1 MRVLIVHEI
10 NYFDRVFFEF
20 QDFAEGLAERG
31 AEVSILDIREYKG
44 EKPKRSVG
52 WYRRFKGGI
61 KPAQLEIRTPKP
73 TIRNNLMRPLAV
85 IQHLFAV
92 PWAIARFRPDVIF
105 SYSVPTSGL
114 TVALLGRI
122 FRVPVVHRAI
132 DVSHLLRSPTL
143 VPLVRLSEILTF
155 GLSTSISTH
164 NSALQSYIR
173 KTTRDRKRVS
183 IEYPPVYPFSA
194 SKKLEDRKTDAELR
208 LIFIGTLA
216 RFTDLETIL
225 SSMAAPAG
233 DWKIYLRIVGSG
245 PREQDLKRISK
256 SMGIEDRV
264 EFRGWKDRK
273 SIADELSW
281 ADIGIIPFKKSLLT
295 DCALPQKAI
304 EYLSA
309 GLSVVSTR
317 LEGAESVLGELQGMH
332 FVESPSHIL
341 ETCSHLA
348 SIGGLTS
355 VDAELVRETF
365 SREKTV
371 EDIEKLLIRAVGL
384 EDK

>member
-10 NYFDRVFFEF
+10 NYFDRVYFEF
-20 QDFAEGLAERG
+20 QDFAESLADRG
-31 AEVSILDIREYKG
+31 AKVSILDIREYKG

-52 WYRRFKGGI
+52 WYRRFRGRI

-73 TIRNNLMRPLAV
+73 TIRNDMMRPLAV

-105 SYSVPTSGL
+105 SYSVPTSGP
-114 TVALLGRI
+114 TVAFLGRI

-132 DVSHLLRSPTL
+132 DVSHLLRSRTL
-143 VPLVRLSEILTF
+143 APFVRLSEILTF

-173 KTTRDRKRVS
+173 KITRDRKPVS

-194 SKKLEDRKTDAELR
+194 SEKLKDRETDAELR
-208 LIFIGTLA
+208 LVFIGTLA

-233 DWKIYLRIVGSG
+233 DWNIYLRIVGSG
-245 PREQDLKRISK
+245 PREQELKKISK
-256 SMGIEDRV
+256 SLGIEDRV
-264 EFRGWKDRK
+264 EFRGWKDRR
-273 SIADELSW
+273 SIVDELSW

-317 LEGAESVLGELQGMH
+317 LEGAESVLGELTGIH
-332 FVESPSHIL
+332 FVESPSQIL
-341 ETCSHLA
+341 ETCSQLA
-348 SIGGLTS
+348 SSGGLTL
-355 VDAELVRETF
+355 VDSELVRDTF

-371 EDIEKLLIRAVGL
+371 EEIEKLLIRAIRL